1 MQFTQEHEMFR
12 QLVRRFVQDEINPH
26 ADEWEEAGIFPA
38 HDLFKRM
45 GDLGLLGL
53 TYPEAYGGQGLDFSY
68 TVVFCEELGRADC
81 SGVPMGITVHTDM
94 CTPALAHF
102 GSDDLKQQFLA
113 PSIRGDYVGCIGVTE
128 PDAGSDV
135 ASIRT
140 RAVSDG
146 DDWIINGRKL
156 YITNGTQADWACLL
170 ARTSDEGGYR
180 GMSLIIVP
188 TKTPGFSV
196 SRKLRKLGNHSS
208 DTAELMLDDV
218 RVPKANTIG
227 PEGMGFILQMQ
238 QFQRERLVG
247 AITSYAGMEKTVR
260 DTIAYTQQRSTFG
273 QPLIDNQVIH
283 FRLCEL
289 LTEIEA
295 LKSLCYRAADQYIAG
310 DDVTRLASM
319 AKLKAGRLAR
329 EVADTCLQ
337 YYGGMGY
344 MEETRISRAF
354 RDSRLLSIGG
364 GADEVMLGIIA
375 KYEGILPGKKKAR
388 PATTQP
394 APAIEPAIEP
404 ATEPATAPVA
414 ASPRTDDAHEARA
427 GAPA

>member
-1 MQFTQEHEMFR
+1 MNRMSNNLYFTDEHEMFR
-12 QLVRRFVQDEINPH
+12 QTVRRFVEQEINPH
-26 ADEWEEAGIFPA
+26 VDEWEEEGIWPA
-38 HDLFKRM
+38 HDLFAKM
-45 GDLGLLGL
+45 GPLGFLGL
-53 TYPEAYGGQGLDFSY
+53 TYPEDYGGQGLDFWY
-68 TVVFCEELGRADC
+68 TTVFCEELARINCA
-81 SGVPMGITVHTDM
+81 GVPMGISVHTDM
-94 CTPALAHF
+94 CTPALAEH
-102 GSDDLKQQFLA
+102 GSDELKKQFLEPA
-113 PSIRGDYVGCIGVTE
+113 IRGEMVGCIGVSE

-140 RAVSDG
+140 RAVADG
-146 DDWIINGRKL
+146 DDWVINGRKL
-156 YITNGTQADWACLL
+156 YITNGTQADWVCLL
-170 ARTSDEGGYR
+170 ARTSEGRGYK
-180 GMSLIIVP
+180 GMSLIVVP
-188 TKTPGFSV
+188 TNTPGFSV

-208 DTAELMLDDV
+208 DTAELVLDNV
-218 RVPKANTIG
+218 RVPQANTIG

-388 PATTQP
+388 LAAAQP
-394 APAIEPAIEP
+394 AS
-404 ATEPATAPVA
+404 ATATAPVA
-414 ASPRTDDAHEARA
+414 ASPRTEEAHA
-427 GAPA
+427 